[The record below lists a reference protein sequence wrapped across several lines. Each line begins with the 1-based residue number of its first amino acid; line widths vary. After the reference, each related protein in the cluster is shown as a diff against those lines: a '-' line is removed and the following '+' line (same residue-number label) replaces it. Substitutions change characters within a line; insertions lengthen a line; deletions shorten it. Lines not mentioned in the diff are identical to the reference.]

1 MFVTA
6 GRDAGTIDRATS
18 ESTEVWIAA
27 RLAQGARLGSCRW
40 PLRATLDARA
50 GDGFPCEG
58 GEIRNTFSIQN
69 LTKFSGSM
77 IKQSVR
83 RRIVSIAVGL
93 IVLMVATSVL
103 SMVMVG
109 KVGHLLDE
117 LTVRYIPANAHLTR
131 INILSLERA
140 LALRRM
146 VIAKMEEPPDEE
158 GYQARK
164 QLYDA
169 KDAQV
174 DSEAQAARKLINAII
189 EDTSTPSD
197 NVALARIEGRIDS
210 LMSDSRRYLKQ
221 ESAELLKNLEA
232 RDFATVRRGLIRVD
246 ALRDEL
252 DEKIDAVRT
261 DMLTVSS
268 GAVATIRS
276 EQIKAVVISV
286 VATLLAAIVGLIFA
300 NLVSGGIIRSVRQL
314 LEGTRAVEA
323 GRLDQSIDVTAADE
337 IGQLA
342 GAFNRMVVQLCD
354 NQRIRETF
362 GKYIDPRVVE
372 GLIDRPALTAAE
384 GQRRVMT
391 VLFCDLKGF
400 TSLSEGLTPQ
410 GLVKVMNRY
419 LSIMSE
425 PIRSNR
431 GIIDKYIGDGIMAY
445 WGPPFVDEADHA
457 RFACLTALEMIE
469 RIATLRMEVP
479 DLLGVRGTPMEKCDL
494 RIGIATGEALVGSIG
509 SELMMSYTLMGDVVN
524 FASRLEGANKRYGTR
539 NLISERTA
547 AAASRAVEVREIDSV
562 VVEGQTRSETI
573 FEVMGSSGKLTS
585 QQLSLRDNYL
595 KGLAAYRERRWD
607 DAIEAFDVALEA
619 VTDDGPA
626 VAMIDR
632 IKGLRANPPPQ
643 DWDGSWHIDK

>member
-1 MFVTA
+1 
-6 GRDAGTIDRATS
+6 
-18 ESTEVWIAA
+18 
-27 RLAQGARLGSCRW
+27 
-40 PLRATLDARA
+40 
-50 GDGFPCEG
+50 
-58 GEIRNTFSIQN
+58 
-69 LTKFSGSM
+69 
-77 IKQSVR
+77 
-83 RRIVSIAVGL
+83 
-93 IVLMVATSVL
+93 
-103 SMVMVG
+103 
-109 KVGHLLDE
+109 
-117 LTVRYIPANAHLTR
+117 
-131 INILSLERA
+131 
-140 LALRRM
+140 
-146 VIAKMEEPPDEE
+146 
-158 GYQARK
+158 
-164 QLYDA
+164 
-169 KDAQV
+169 
-174 DSEAQAARKLINAII
+174 
-189 EDTSTPSD
+189 
-197 NVALARIEGRIDS
+197 
-210 LMSDSRRYLKQ
+210 MSDSRRYLKQ

-342 GAFNRMVVQLCD
+342 GAFNRMVVQLRD

-509 SELMMSYTLMGDVVN
+509 SEL
-524 FASRLEGANKRYGTR
+524 
-539 NLISERTA
+539 
-547 AAASRAVEVREIDSV
+547 
-562 VVEGQTRSETI
+562 
-573 FEVMGSSGKLTS
+573 LT
-585 QQLSLRDNYL
+585 
-595 KGLAAYRERRWD
+595 
-607 DAIEAFDVALEA
+607 
-619 VTDDGPA
+619 P
-626 VAMIDR
+626 
-632 IKGLRANPPPQ
+632 
-643 DWDGSWHIDK
+643 